1 MKMTEEVKAERR
13 EARKQAKRA
22 EAKRLL
28 IAAAPELLEACK
40 LAVERIEINNCE
52 GSENYYIQEIKKVI
66 QKAEAGI

>member
-40 LAVERIEINNCE
+40 LAVERIENVSVN
-52 GSENYYIQEIKKVI
+52 G
-66 QKAEAGI
+66 